1 MSVSGDNRHP
11 ITIVTGFL
19 GSGKTTLL
27 ANVLRDKRFRNTA
40 AIINEFGEAGL
51 DHRLIRRIEEK
62 TRLLSGGCICC
73 NMREDLVNEL
83 KDILNE
89 HERGEFTW
97 TALLS
102 RQPAWQTLPLSFF
115 PF

>member
-40 AIINEFGEAGL
+40 AIINEFGAICG
-51 DHRLIRRIEEK
+51 RIW
-62 TRLLSGGCICC
+62 SM
-73 NMREDLVNEL
+73 N
-83 KDILNE
+83 
-89 HERGEFTW
+89 
-97 TALLS
+97 
-102 RQPAWQTLPLSFF
+102 
-115 PF
+115 